1 LGAIRSLAAGGGYA
15 ALVIVALGAPGP
27 ATAEPVVATGSAVFV
42 ETVAPDQSRQLAPA
56 ARLSRGDRL
65 VYFVTWTVRQG
76 SGGFT
81 LTNPLPPSVAYQ
93 GSANSDEEVS
103 VDGGRSWGKLGTLRI
118 GSDLAAAYDVTHVR
132 WRIAPVVAAKGSGRI
147 AYSAIVR

>member
-1 LGAIRSLAAGGGYA
+1 MNAIRNLAASGGCTALAVA
-15 ALVIVALGAPGP
+15 ALLAPQALS
-27 ATAEPVVATGSAVFV
+27 AEPLVATGSTVFV
-42 ETVAPDQSRQLAPA
+42 EKVTPDQTRQLVPA
-56 ARLSRGDRL
+56 AQLSRGDRL

-81 LTNPLPPSVAYQ
+81 LTNPLPPRVAFQ
-93 GSANSDEEVS
+93 GSANADEEVS

-118 GSDLAAAYDVTHVR
+118 GTSLASANDVTHVR
-132 WRIAPVVAAKGSGRI
+132 WRIAPVEAANGSGRI